1 MHTRYTP
8 DRCDRFT
15 VSRLRFRRV
24 VGEHLPVRG
33 GRHGLGRVGGP
44 FPTNGGRG
52 RSRRLPDRERTS
64 VGEGSDP
71 EGPDAPPPATSAPPL
86 PTVLPSPGR
95 HRGGCGVPDGW
106 GPLRRL
112 SPASGGLE

>member
-24 VGEHLPVRG
+24 VEEHLPVRG

-44 FPTNGGRG
+44 VPTNGGRG
-52 RSRRLPDRERTS
+52 RSRLLRDRVRTRG
-64 VGEGSDP
+64 GEGSDP
-71 EGPDAPPPATSAPPL
+71 EGPGAPPPATGAPAL
-86 PTVLPSPGR
+86 AAVLPSPAR
-95 HRGGCGVPDGW
+95 PRGGRGLPD
-106 GPLRRL
+106 
-112 SPASGGLE
+112 A